1 MNAKEKYFADIK
13 NAVTKDKAD
22 AEAKATAGRL
32 NYTDAETEA
41 AAHAAYMNEL
51 AELAADCA

>member
-1 MNAKEKYFADIK
+1 MNAIDKFVAKIK
-13 NAVTKDKAD
+13 AAVAKDKAD
-22 AEAKATAGRL
+22 AETKAAAGRL